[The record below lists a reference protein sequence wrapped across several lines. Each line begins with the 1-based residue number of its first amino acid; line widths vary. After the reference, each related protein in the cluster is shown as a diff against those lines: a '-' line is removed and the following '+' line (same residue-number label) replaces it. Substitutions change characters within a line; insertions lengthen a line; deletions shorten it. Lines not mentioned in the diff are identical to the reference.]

1 MLKSQP
7 LVLQNVILFWDKVFK
22 DMIKLNEAIR
32 VEY

>member
-7 LVLQNVILFWDKVFK
+7 LVLQNVILFGDKVFK